1 MGRYGE
7 CAGSAGTTLMLVVL
21 SIDNMNSTEF
31 RVASKKKM
39 QSNHIISSS
48 APFFRIDRGQKQ
60 RYPSIFHLH
69 MYQLFRFLQ

>member
-31 RVASKKKM
+31 RVASKKKCN
-39 QSNHIISSS
+39 QIT
-48 APFFRIDRGQKQ
+48 
-60 RYPSIFHLH
+60 
-69 MYQLFRFLQ
+69 